1 MWILSSLWFHSLS
14 QVLGFFFLS
23 AGSLFSGGFDLNLKL
38 EIDQVG
44 KKLVSLHSRIIR
56 LATSGDLEVVG
67 SVKYN
72 TSFVH
77 GICLCLTTV

>member
-1 MWILSSLWFHSLS
+1 MDPLFTVVS

-23 AGSLFSGGFDLNLKL
+23 AGSLFSDGFDLSLKL

-67 SVKYN
+67 SVKYK

-77 GICLCLTTV
+77 GICICLTIV